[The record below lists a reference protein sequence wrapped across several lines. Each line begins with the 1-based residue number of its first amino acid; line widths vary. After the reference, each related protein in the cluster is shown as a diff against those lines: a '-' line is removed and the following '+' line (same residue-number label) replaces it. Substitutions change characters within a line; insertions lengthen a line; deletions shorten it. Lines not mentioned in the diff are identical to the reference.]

1 MPVTS
6 FYKQVVE
13 LFLEGKLQ
21 WSFVEH
27 KDAGSQ
33 LGYGCTWSH
42 RGCVV
47 QRPAATALSRML
59 RQVCSVEAALFV
71 ASGSPGRP
79 MHAQVGDSVPY
90 EVCGCLFTPVPSLI
104 PEYSTCISGGSI
116 VSMS

>member
-13 LFLEGKLQ
+13 AFLEGKLQ
-21 WSFVEH
+21 WSFIEH

-42 RGCVV
+42 RGYVV

-59 RQVCSVEAALFV
+59 YVRFV
-71 ASGSPGRP
+71 QWKLLCCVRLSR
-79 MHAQVGDSVPY
+79 
-90 EVCGCLFTPVPSLI
+90 
-104 PEYSTCISGGSI
+104 
-116 VSMS
+116 

>member
-13 LFLEGKLQ
+13 AFLEGKLQ
-21 WSFVEH
+21 WSFIEH

-42 RGCVV
+42 RGYVV

-59 RQVCSVEAALFV
+59 CQVCSVEAALLRQ
-71 ASGSPGRP
+71 AL
-79 MHAQVGDSVPY
+79 QVDRCMPRL
-90 EVCGCLFTPVPSLI
+90 ETPCPV
-104 PEYSTCISGGSI
+104 EYVGVFLLLSRF
-116 VSMS
+116 